1 MAAGQLRLIRRRIR
15 SIQSTAKITRA
26 MELVAASKMRRAQGR
41 AVSARPYAE
50 KLRWVLA
57 DLAETVPFLDPQG
70 VHPLLQRREQVQ
82 ATEIILI
89 SPDRGLAGG
98 LPTSLNRR
106 GGHVRLRQGGP
117 RRG

>member
-1 MAAGQLRLIRRRIR
+1 
-15 SIQSTAKITRA
+15 

-57 DLAETVPFLDPQG
+57 DLAETVPFLDAQA

-98 LPTSLNRR
+98 GPTSLERR
-106 GGHVRLRQGGP
+106 GGASGFAKKGP
-117 RRG
+117 RGAGGRP